1 MSKNELG
8 TIDTSGITVVDT
20 SEEGVNIKEFF
31 ESIDGTDPAEV
42 QFSDVTIPI
51 ANLIM
56 ESPQGRPN
64 AAIHILRERLCQA
77 AISIGMAIFAFR
89 ITAELLKNTSTT
101 RTSSQLT
108 LQKGQSHEDFGWIF
122 RCLKVE
128 HQSRSV

>member
-1 MSKNELG
+1 MACQKNELG
-8 TIDTSGITVVDT
+8 TIDTSAITVVDT
-20 SEEGVNIKEFF
+20 SEEGVNSKEFF

-51 ANLIM
+51 ANLIT

-64 AAIHILRERLCQA
+64 ATIHILRERLCQA
-77 AISIGMAIFAFR
+77 AISIDMAIFTFR

-108 LQKGQSHEDFGWIF
+108 LQKG
-122 RCLKVE
+122 
-128 HQSRSV
+128 